1 MPGNPES
8 NDETLKQENN
18 TVKVTM
24 DKPSRSVVL
33 AFMASKQT
41 RSLIN
46 GMGKKLFG
54 PKQAL
59 AELKKLPFVPMVSR
73 TNNLAAKL
81 GGHNADCQ
89 YTYRVFCISDIIDIM

>member
-1 MPGNPES
+1 
-8 NDETLKQENN
+8 
-18 TVKVTM
+18 
-24 DKPSRSVVL
+24 
-33 AFMASKQT
+33 
-41 RSLIN
+41 
-46 GMGKKLFG
+46 MGKKLFG

>member
-33 AFMASKQT
+33 AFMASK
-41 RSLIN
+41 
-46 GMGKKLFG
+46 
-54 PKQAL
+54 
-59 AELKKLPFVPMVSR
+59 
-73 TNNLAAKL
+73 
-81 GGHNADCQ
+81 
-89 YTYRVFCISDIIDIM
+89 